1 MTQKCYVEIKK
12 KSFSSNKEIK
22 ENFDNK
28 IQQSALI
35 AVLHLV
41 DQRDNNHNLLNG
53 KVIKFSNNMTHFV
66 NQISLLKYLN
76 IFLS

>member
-1 MTQKCYVEIKK
+1 MLCGDKK

-53 KVIKFSNNMTHFV
+53 KVIKFSNNIH
-66 NQISLLKYLN
+66 ILLIRFHCLN
-76 IFLS
+76 I